1 MHIARV
7 HLMKTVIKLWFGL
20 MLALAGWTASAQ
32 SSSGRLGHEY
42 LGGKEHVRLSDWAR
56 ANNFEIRSI
65 KKDEI
70 AQLIKGTS
78 RLVFTADSK
87 QAQINGINVYLLF
100 PILAR
105 KNGLYI
111 SQLDLQTTLRP
122 LLFPP
127 KNNAGSKIRTICLDP
142 GHGGKQTGALDG
154 SKQEKKYT
162 LLLAQEMRDQLIRAG
177 LKVTLTRTTDTLV
190 DLPVRTDLARRRGA
204 DVFVCLHFNSSTV
217 AKNEVNGIEVY
228 CLTPAGA
235 SSTNARGEG
244 AGAGQMPGNRNNE
257 KNMFLSYQVHK
268 SLVKSLPVEDRGL
281 RRARFEVLRAAE
293 MPAVYIEGGYMSHP
307 SESKKIYDPA
317 YRRQMARAI
326 VDGLLA
332 YKQQVERGG

>member
-1 MHIARV
+1 
-7 HLMKTVIKLWFGL
+7 MKAVATLLLWL
-20 MLALAGWTASAQ
+20 VLVPAGAPVSAQ
-32 SSSGRLGHEY
+32 SSSGRLDHSRFD
-42 LGGKEHVRLSDWAR
+42 GKEYVRLADWAR
-56 ANNFEIRSI
+56 ANNFEMRSI

-70 AQLIKGTS
+70 AQLTKGTT

-87 QAQINGINVYLLF
+87 QAQISGVDVYLSF

-105 KNGLYI
+105 NGGLYI
-111 SQLDLQTTLRP
+111 AQLDLQTTVRP
-122 LLFPP
+122 LLYPP
-127 KNNAGSKIRTICLDP
+127 KNQTGAKIRMICLDP
-142 GHGGKQTGALDG
+142 GHGGKQTGTSDG
-154 SKQEKKYT
+154 ARHEKMYT
-162 LLLAQEMRDQLIRAG
+162 LLLAQELRDQLVRAG

-204 DVFVCLHFNSSTV
+204 DLFVCLHFNSSAG
-217 AKNEVNGIEVY
+217 AKNEVKGIETY

-244 AGAGQMPGNRNNE
+244 AGAGPMPGNRNND

-293 MPAVYIEGGYMSHP
+293 MPAVYIEGGYLSNP
-307 SESKKIYDPA
+307 SESRRIYDPA

-332 YKQQVERGG
+332 YKRQVESGS